1 MIKRVF
7 CPDKYEEMKNIYQII
22 RFLVLTVLLAFPA
35 YLRAAGVEGE
45 EKAFSPKD
53 VIFRHLGDEYG
64 WEFKLPGDLRAEIPL
79 PVIVRDYRGKWHV
92 FRSTRIKEGR
102 VHESFYMAEE
112 GENAGKIESVDDK
125 GNRYRPL
132 DLSVTRNVLALIF
145 CSLLLLALF
154 LPMARWYKKNRFK
167 APGRGWGALEY
178 LVGMLYDE
186 IIKPVLGKD
195 ARKYAPYLL
204 TLFFFILGANL
215 LGLIVIFPGGA
226 NLTGNISVTLV
237 LALCTFVV
245 VNISGTRIYWKEI
258 FWPDVPLWLKFPIP
272 IMPFIEILGIFTKP
286 LALMIRLFANMMG
299 GHLIALVLVSIIFLF
314 SAFGTAVMGTT
325 TVFSVA
331 FSFLMKLLDVLISF
345 IQAYVFMMLSTLFIG
360 LARVRGESGEKV

>member
-1 MIKRVF
+1 MQFMGKLLKITG
-7 CPDKYEEMKNIYQII
+7 
-22 RFLVLTVLLAFPA
+22 FLVWVAVLLAPTD
-35 YLRAAGVEGE
+35 LLAADSDS
-45 EKAFSPKD
+45 EKGNDTEVFSPKD
-53 VIFRHLGDEYG
+53 VIFKHLGDEYG
-64 WEFKLPGDLRAEIPL
+64 WELKLPGEKKAEIPL
-79 PVIVRDYRGKWHV
+79 PVIVRDQQGKWHV

-102 VHESFYMAEE
+102 THEGFYIAGD
-112 GENAGKIESVDDK
+112 GENAGKIEAVDDE

-132 DLSVTRNVLALIF
+132 DFSITKNVLALFICF
-145 CSLLLLALF
+145 LLLLSLF
-154 LPMARWYKKNRFK
+154 LPMARWYKKHRFK
-167 APGRGWGALEY
+167 APGRGWGALEV
-178 LVGMLYDE
+178 LVVMLYDE
-186 IIKPVLGKD
+186 VIKPVLGKD

-237 LALCTFVV
+237 LAVCTFLV
-245 VNISGTRIYWKEI
+245 VNFSGTRMYWKDI

-325 TVFSVA
+325 TVFSVV

-360 LARVRGESGEKV
+360 LARVKEESEEEI